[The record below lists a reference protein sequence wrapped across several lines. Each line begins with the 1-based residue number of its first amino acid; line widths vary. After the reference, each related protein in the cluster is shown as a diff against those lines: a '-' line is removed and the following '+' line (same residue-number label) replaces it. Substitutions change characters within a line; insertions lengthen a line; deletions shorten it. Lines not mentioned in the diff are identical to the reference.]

1 MKNHRLLK
9 KLFAGS
15 LAMVSMLSIG
25 TTAFAAK
32 TKIADVSQ
40 YQGNINWSKASK
52 DLKFAIIRVKHGNPG
67 DSDYS
72 IDTKRTVNANG
83 AAKYG
88 VPFGQ
93 YDFAE
98 FDSVADAQKDARQFY
113 ALTSTKAKFY
123 VLDNEKRKSGVK
135 GKEQTYVNA
144 WLSTMRGLTNKP
156 LVYYSYQNF
165 VSVHGISSAKFDGSW
180 IANYSAKPNVST
192 DLWQYTSTGSLS
204 GISGHVDLS
213 KVVDSSTVSSWY
225 TNTAKTTYL
234 SSVTNGQKIRT
245 TRGINR
251 YQTANLTGKIASVSY
266 NKTLTAK
273 SVVKSSTGTYRIQL
287 TDGSYITANKAYVQ
301 AQ

>member
-1 MKNHRLLK
+1 MTKNRLVK

-15 LAMVSMLSIG
+15 LALVSALTVS

-32 TKIADVSQ
+32 TKVADISQ
-40 YQGNINWSKASK
+40 YQGNVNWSKASK
-52 DLKFAIIRVKHGNPG
+52 SLKMAILRVKHGNPG

-72 IDTKRTVNANG
+72 IDTKRTTNANG

-98 FDSVADAQKDARQFY
+98 FDSTADAVKDARQFY
-113 ALTSTKAKFY
+113 ALSSTKAKFY

-144 WLSTMRGLTNKP
+144 WLSTMRSLTNKP
-156 LVYYSYQNF
+156 LVYYTYESFANTHKINYSNF
-165 VSVHGISSAKFDGSW
+165 NGSW
-180 IANYSAKPNVST
+180 IAKYSSAKPNVST
-192 DLWQYTSTGSLS
+192 DLWQYTSSGSLS

-213 KVVDSSTVSSWY
+213 KILDSSTV
-225 TNTAKTTYL
+225 AKWTKSTKSTYM
-234 SSVTNGQKIRT
+234 SSVSNGQKIRA

-251 YQTANLTGKIASVSY
+251 YKTANLTGKVAGVKY
-266 NKTLTAK
+266 NTTLTAK
-273 SVVKSSTGTYRIQL
+273 AIAKSSHGTYRIQL
-287 TDGSYITANKAYVQ
+287 SDGTYITANKAYVQ
-301 AQ
+301 AE